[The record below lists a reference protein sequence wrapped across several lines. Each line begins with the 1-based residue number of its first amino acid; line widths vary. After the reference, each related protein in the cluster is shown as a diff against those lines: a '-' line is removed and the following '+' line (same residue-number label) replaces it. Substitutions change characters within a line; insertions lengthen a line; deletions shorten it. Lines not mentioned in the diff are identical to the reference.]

1 MLVLTNKLYPLYK
14 ISGVSLTGRMARSA
28 VQMTARPDAPRK
40 RSAHDRA
47 GVTESMEDY
56 LECIFDL
63 ENTKGYACVSDVA
76 EALRLNRAST
86 SIMVK
91 RLGKLGF
98 LRYEPYRGFAL
109 TVEGV
114 RVAEKIR
121 KRHAM
126 LAELF
131 QLLGLNHREH
141 LSDIEGLEH
150 HLSERAFRRFAE
162 LAGHL
167 RRHPFPMRE
176 GRAAK

>member
-1 MLVLTNKLYPLYK
+1 MVRAAAKPP
-14 ISGVSLTGRMARSA
+14 VRTGPRGPGAA
-28 VQMTARPDAPRK
+28 RK

-63 ENTKGYACVSDVA
+63 EKTKGYACVSDVA
-76 EALRLNRAST
+76 EALSLNRAST
-86 SIMVK
+86 SIMVQ

-109 TVEGV
+109 TQEGS

-126 LAELF
+126 LSELF
-131 QLLGLNHREH
+131 QLLGLDHRDH
-141 LSDIEGLEH
+141 LSDIEGIEH

-162 LAGHL
+162 LAAHL
-167 RRHPFPMRE
+167 RHHPFPRH
-176 GRAAK
+176 GAAASPLPAL

>member
-1 MLVLTNKLYPLYK
+1 
-14 ISGVSLTGRMARSA
+14 MARPTA
-28 VQMTARPDAPRK
+28 KMPARARPGVPMSPRK

-47 GVTESMEDY
+47 EVTESMEDY

-109 TVEGV
+109 TAEGR

-126 LAELF
+126 LSDLF
-131 QLLGLNHREH
+131 QLMGLDHRDH

-162 LAGHL
+162 LAAHL
-167 RRHPFPMRE
+167 RQHPFTHGVGPDRSSAP
-176 GRAAK
+176 R

>member
-1 MLVLTNKLYPLYK
+1 MFDVPITFP
-14 ISGVSLTGRMARSA
+14 MARTIAKTPATRS
-28 VQMTARPDAPRK
+28 VELTPRK

-56 LECIFDL
+56 L
-63 ENTKGYACVSDVA
+63 

-109 TVEGV
+109 TPEGS

-126 LAELF
+126 LADLF
-131 QLLGLNHREH
+131 QLMGLDHRDH
-141 LSDIEGLEH
+141 LSDIEGIEH

-162 LAGHL
+162 LAAHL
-167 RRHPFPMRE
+167 RQHPIPRHVVP
-176 GRAAK
+176 GRSSPTA

>member
-1 MLVLTNKLYPLYK
+1 MFSSLITFGMAAPLAK
-14 ISGVSLTGRMARSA
+14 SPP
-28 VQMTARPDAPRK
+28 RPAEAAPRK

-76 EALRLNRAST
+76 EALSLNRAST

-109 TVEGV
+109 TPEGT

-126 LAELF
+126 LSDLF
-131 QLLGLNHREH
+131 QLMGLDHRDH
-141 LSDIEGLEH
+141 HSDIEGIEH

-162 LAGHL
+162 LAAHL
-167 RRHPFPMRE
+167 RQHPFPRS
-176 GRAAK
+176 GSANRRSSPT

>member
-1 MLVLTNKLYPLYK
+1 
-14 ISGVSLTGRMARSA
+14 MARPSVPA
-28 VQMTARPDAPRK
+28 PLRVETPRK
-40 RSAHDRA
+40 RSAHDRS

-109 TVEGV
+109 TPEGN

-131 QLLGLNHREH
+131 GLMGLDEREH
-141 LSDIEGLEH
+141 ISDIEGLEH
-150 HLSERAFRRFAE
+150 HLSDRAFRRFAE

-167 RRHPFPMRE
+167 RRHPFPLR
-176 GRAAK
+176 RAARRVGQPA

>member
-1 MLVLTNKLYPLYK
+1 
-14 ISGVSLTGRMARSA
+14 MARSNVKIPA
-28 VQMTARPDAPRK
+28 SSSPGGAPLARK

-63 ENTKGYACVSDVA
+63 ENSKGYACVSDVA

-91 RLGKLGF
+91 RLGKLGY

-109 TVEGV
+109 TPDGS

-126 LAELF
+126 LSDLF
-131 QLLGLNHREH
+131 QLMGLDHRDH
-141 LSDIEGLEH
+141 LSDIEGIEH
-150 HLSERAFRRFAE
+150 HLSERAFRRFAD
-162 LAGHL
+162 LAAHL
-167 RRHPFPMRE
+167 RQHPFP
-176 GRAAK
+176 RAASNRATPPA

>member
-1 MLVLTNKLYPLYK
+1 MASMT
-14 ISGVSLTGRMARSA
+14 GSLSEET
-28 VQMTARPDAPRK
+28 PRK

-47 GVTESMEDY
+47 VVTESMEDY

-63 ENTKGYACVSDVA
+63 ESRKGYARVSDVA

-109 TVEGV
+109 TPDGC

-126 LAELF
+126 LSELF
-131 QLLGLNHREH
+131 QRMGLDPREY

-150 HLSERAFRRFAE
+150 HLSDRAFRRFAE
-162 LAGHL
+162 LADHL
-167 RRHPFPMRE
+167 RTHPLVSTRPSV
-176 GRAAK
+176 RAGSRS

>member
-1 MLVLTNKLYPLYK
+1 M
-14 ISGVSLTGRMARSA
+14 GRPE
-28 VQMTARPDAPRK
+28 TPRK

-56 LECIFDL
+56 LECIFEL

-76 EALRLNRAST
+76 EGLGLNRAST

-109 TVEGV
+109 TPEGV

-126 LAELF
+126 LTELF
-131 QLLGLNHREH
+131 EMMGLDPREH

-150 HLSERAFRRFAE
+150 HLGDRAFRRFAE
-162 LAGHL
+162 LASHL
-167 RRHPFPMRE
+167 NRHPFTRRE
-176 GRAAK
+176 SRRAAQPA

>member
-1 MLVLTNKLYPLYK
+1 
-14 ISGVSLTGRMARSA
+14 MAKPTAKPSA
-28 VQMTARPDAPRK
+28 LPPGANPRK

-63 ENTKGYACVSDVA
+63 EDRKGYACVSDVA
-76 EALRLNRAST
+76 EALQLNRAST

-98 LRYEPYRGFAL
+98 LATSLIAGLRSRRRR
-109 TVEGV
+109 

-131 QLLGLNHREH
+131 QLMGLNDRDH
-141 LSDIEGLEH
+141 LSDIEGIEH

-162 LAGHL
+162 LAAHL
-167 RRHPFPMRE
+167 RRHPLPRS
-176 GRAAK
+176 ASAN

>member
-1 MLVLTNKLYPLYK
+1 MFDASITFP
-14 ISGVSLTGRMARSA
+14 MAATTPKTSPKPSA
-28 VQMTARPDAPRK
+28 PAPRK
-40 RSAHDRA
+40 RSAHDRE

-76 EALRLNRAST
+76 ESLQLNRAST

-109 TVEGV
+109 TPEGT

-126 LAELF
+126 LADLF
-131 QLLGLNHREH
+131 QHMGLDHRDH
-141 LSDIEGLEH
+141 LSDIEGIEH
-150 HLSERAFRRFAE
+150 HLSERAYRRFAE
-162 LAGHL
+162 LSAHL
-167 RRHPFPMRE
+167 RLHPLPRS
-176 GRAAK
+176 GSSKSSIPSA